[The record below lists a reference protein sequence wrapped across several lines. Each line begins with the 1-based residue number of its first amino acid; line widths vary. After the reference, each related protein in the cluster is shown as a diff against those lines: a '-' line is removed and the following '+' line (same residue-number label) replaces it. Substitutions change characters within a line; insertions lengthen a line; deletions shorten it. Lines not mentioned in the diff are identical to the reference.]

1 MAAAPRPSTSSDSRQ
16 PSAASDWSR
25 VARLRPGAM
34 IHLTTTG
41 SPQVRRHVVRADD
54 VTLTVLDVAHPALTD
69 GVGKRLLEI
78 AVEHPSAL
86 MQARQIAMFVW
97 GDLRI
102 GPDGLFVAGRKILN
116 LDEILVTVPLSDVL
130 QVSRPERRGSR
141 WGALAGGIAGAI
153 IGTRLGVL
161 SLYNAC
167 SGVCVDE
174 NLLTLAWFV
183 GLPIGASVLG
193 NHANIRTVDAI
204 GYRASPQPV
213 PEPSS
218 LRDESALGET
228 SAETVTFVY
237 CDHDQHAG
245 RRDREAGGAS
255 AGRARPCSPLAASRA
270 RGRRAVG
277 PVV

>member
-1 MAAAPRPSTSSDSRQ
+1 MTRAFVLAFVFVVSAGTARSQPSADYSDGAAPLKPAAGPITRAIARDAGRMAAAPRPSTSSDSRQ

-116 LDEILVTVPLSDVL
+116 LDEILVTVPRSDVL

-161 SLYNAC
+161 SLQRVQRRVCRRESSDA
-167 SGVCVDE
+167 GVV
-174 NLLTLAWFV
+174 
-183 GLPIGASVLG
+183 
-193 NHANIRTVDAI
+193 R
-204 GYRASPQPV
+204 RA
-213 PEPSS
+213 
-218 LRDESALGET
+218 A
-228 SAETVTFVY
+228 
-237 CDHDQHAG
+237 
-245 RRDREAGGAS
+245 DRCQ
-255 AGRARPCSPLAASRA
+255 RARVPRQHSHRRRHRLPRVAAA
-270 RGRRAVG
+270 R
-277 PVV
+277 P